1 MKVDKTMAGNST
13 PEPSPATLAEIR
25 AWQKRWNV
33 EGAEAANPRAV
44 LAEAH
49 AHIDT
54 LLSMLESGRDG
65 VVDECARIA
74 ESYKPGFESRYP
86 DIQERIAEANQR
98 CDRIAASIR
107 ALKSGAALSPAAVV
121 TEEQI
126 AAVLYETECDPP
138 VFGLTR
144 DQSAKL
150 AKAIYALLHSAPNA
164 QT

>member
-121 TEEQI
+121 TEEQLIDAMSRVRIPHGSSRADRI
-126 AAVLYETECDPP
+126 ARE
-138 VFGLTR
+138 
-144 DQSAKL
+144 
-150 AKAIYALLHSAPNA
+150 AKAIHALLHSAPNA